1 MENRTLFDFD
11 VDITQ
16 VLLAHY
22 HSIPPSGHITTY
34 RNGRPFHGIICILSG
49 SAQYHFTGR
58 TPILLKQGDIA
69 FIPASTSYE
78 VYCTDNQPL
87 DHYTINFFA
96 QKDTFPHWLPTD
108 DMCLLHS
115 SNYILYTK
123 QLQEI
128 VTLWN
133 QRKIGYRMKVRAN
146 LLNFLADFLS
156 EVLTQKLNPSSYHR
170 LAPAIKILEVQYTE
184 KITLEQLAASCHMSL
199 SNFRRTFTEAYQ
211 QSPISYL
218 TKLRLEKARELLFLG
233 YSIEET
239 AALTGFTDT
248 NYFIRCFKKNIG
260 MTPGQFRSQL

>member
-1 MENRTLFDFD
+1 M
-11 VDITQ
+11 
-16 VLLAHY
+16 
-22 HSIPPSGHITTY
+22 
-34 RNGRPFHGIICILSG
+34 
-49 SAQYHFTGR
+49 
-58 TPILLKQGDIA
+58 
-69 FIPASTSYE
+69 
-78 VYCTDNQPL
+78 
-87 DHYTINFFA
+87 
-96 QKDTFPHWLPTD
+96 
-108 DMCLLHS
+108 
-115 SNYILYTK
+115 
-123 QLQEI
+123 
-128 VTLWN
+128 
-133 QRKIGYRMKVRAN
+133 KIRAN